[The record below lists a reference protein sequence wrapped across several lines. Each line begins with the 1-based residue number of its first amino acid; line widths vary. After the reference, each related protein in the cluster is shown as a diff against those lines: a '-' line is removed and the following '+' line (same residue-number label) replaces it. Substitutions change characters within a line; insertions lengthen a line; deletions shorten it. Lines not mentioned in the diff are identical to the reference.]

1 MYKNIFKRVAAL
13 VLAIGLLV
21 VAMPFASAEKAEAAT
36 DSYVL
41 LEDGKEFT
49 VNLTAEEAG
58 EYLVRLEYEAVTG
71 KTINPKMKVEMTVGE
86 TEYSQVITLSRV
98 WYDDRVTDRFLTDE
112 LGNELVPEQVEVAA
126 KQIRDIS
133 LLGGDTP
140 LALEA
145 GDYELKFDMTS
156 CAIKIYS
163 VTLLKVEEYSYEDYL
178 ADMADKVDNGAKD
191 IFIEAEITAYKSS
204 AGIIPTYDT
213 SDPDISPSSSTDT
226 FMGLVSAGYQVG
238 QWVEWTVNAESS
250 GWYKINFNYRQNS
263 LRGLGVRRFITLDGE
278 HLFDEF
284 DEVVF
289 GYGEGFQE
297 YVPEDENGDPY
308 LIYLSEGEHT
318 LRLSVTLG
326 ALYEP
331 LNQVADALELMNEV
345 YRDILAITGADPD
358 IYRDYYLEDE
368 IPDLIE
374 NLEKCCEMLESA
386 TETIEELCGGKSS
399 GSATASFTEAV
410 RVMKKMIK
418 KPYRIPNNFSSFK
431 SQIDSVASQNAALN
445 EQPMELDTI
454 ELLAVDSKSSHQSL
468 NFFQKLVYHVE
479 VFINSFVEDYNAT
492 TLQESGEAPL
502 KVWLGVSQL
511 QQSGSAAGRE
521 QLQIVKQLCA
531 ESFDYPVELSLVN
544 ATEVITQ
551 AIISGK
557 GPDVVMFVPEQN
569 ILNLAARGALADFN
583 EMENIEE
590 IKSRFHESAM
600 VAATWDGGLYGLP
613 ETQTWFMMFC
623 RTDILAEKEL
633 EVPTT
638 WTELL
643 YALQVLRQSNLMVGV
658 PSDPRV
664 YEALLL
670 QSGGAVYNDDFTATR
685 MTETVSVEAFE
696 DWTDFY
702 IKHSTPLTYD
712 FYNRFRTGE
721 MPIGIQDYTLYNQLV
736 VAAPELTGLWEMYP
750 IPGTEQED
758 GSVSYTQPCTV
769 NSCIVVESSKLK
781 DEAFD
786 FCDWWTSNEVQQ
798 KFGYQSE
805 IILGTSA
812 RYNSANV
819 YAIKNLN
826 WTDSELNALVTSLED
841 MWDTPKTPA
850 SYYYDRNIVNAFR
863 RVVYDYESAR
873 DVIGRYAEEID
884 REIERKNEQ
893 LAEQKRKVNAE

>member
-1 MYKNIFKRVAAL
+1 MCKNIFKRVAAL
-13 VLAIGLLV
+13 ALAIGLLV
-21 VAMPFASAEKAEAAT
+21 VAMPFASADEAEAVT
-36 DSYVL
+36 DAYVL
-41 LEDGKEFT
+41 LEDGGKYT
-49 VNLTAEEAG
+49 VHLTAEQAG
-58 EYLVRLEYEAVTG
+58 EYLIRFEYEAVTG
-71 KTINPKMKVEMTVGE
+71 KTINPKMIVEMNVGE
-86 TEYSQVITLSRV
+86 TEYSQVINLSRV
-98 WYDDRVTDRFLTDE
+98 WYDDRVTDRFITDE
-112 LGNELVPEQVEVAA
+112 LGNELVPDQVEVAT

-133 LLGGDTP
+133 MLGGDTP
-140 LALEA
+140 VALEA
-145 GDYELKFDMTS
+145 GDYEVTFNMTS
-156 CAIKIYS
+156 CAIKVYS
-163 VTLLKVEEYSYEDYL
+163 VTLLSVEEYSYESYL
-178 ADMADKVDNGAKD
+178 ADNKDNVDNGAKD

-226 FMGLVSAGYQVG
+226 FLGLVSAGYQVG
-238 QWVEWTVNAESS
+238 QWVEWNIDVESA

-263 LRGLGVRRFITLDGE
+263 LRGLGVRRFLTIDGE
-278 HLFDEF
+278 HLYDEL
-284 DEVVF
+284 DEIVF

-297 YVPEDENGDPY
+297 YIPEDENGDPY
-308 LIYLSEGEHT
+308 LIYLSEGPHT

-331 LNQVADALELMNEV
+331 LNQISEALELMNEV

-358 IYRDYYLEDE
+358 IYRDYYLDDE

-374 NLEKCCEMLESA
+374 NLETCCAMLEAA
-386 TETIEELCGGKSS
+386 TETIEELCGGKSN

-410 RVMKKMIK
+410 RVMRKMIK
-418 KPYRIPNNFSSFK
+418 KPFRIPNYFSSYK

-445 EQPMELDTI
+445 EQPLELDTI
-454 ELLAVDSKSSHQSL
+454 ELLAVESESSHQSL

-479 VFINSFVEDYNAT
+479 VFVNSFVEDYNAT
-492 TLQESGEAPL
+492 TLQESGQSPL

-521 QLQIVKQLCA
+521 QLQIVKQLCS

-583 EMENIEE
+583 EMENIDE
-590 IKSRFHESAM
+590 ITARFHESSM

-623 RTDILAEKEL
+623 RTDILSENEV
-633 EVPTT
+633 EVPET

-643 YALQVLRQSNLMVGV
+643 YVLQVLRQSNLMVGV
-658 PSDPRV
+658 PTDPRV
-664 YEALLL
+664 YETILL

-685 MTETVSVEAFE
+685 MTETVSVNAFE
-696 DWTDFY
+696 AWTDFF

-721 MPIGIQDYTLYNQLV
+721 MPIGITDYTLYNQLV
-736 VAAPELTGLWEMYP
+736 VAAPELTGLWEMAP
-750 IPGTEQED
+750 IPGTEQAD
-758 GSVSYTQPCTV
+758 GSISRAQPCTV

-781 DEAFD
+781 DEAFAY
-786 FCDWWTSNEVQQ
+786 CDWWTSNAVQQ

-812 RYNSANV
+812 RYNTANL
-819 YAIKNLN
+819 YALNNLN
-826 WTDSELNALVTSLED
+826 WTDSELNSLLTALDD

-863 RVVYDYESAR
+863 RVVYDYESPR

-893 LAEQKRKVNAE
+893 LEEQKRKVNAE